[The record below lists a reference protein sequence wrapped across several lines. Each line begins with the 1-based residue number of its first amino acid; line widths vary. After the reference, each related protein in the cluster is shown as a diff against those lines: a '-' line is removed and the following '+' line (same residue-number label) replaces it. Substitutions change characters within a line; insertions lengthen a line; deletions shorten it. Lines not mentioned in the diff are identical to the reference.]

1 MRNGNLVH
9 KGTPTRFETGFKPYS
24 VVGSEYDSA
33 CNTRPFMPL
42 CLITTTPCMTYI
54 TQVLIYFCPVGGL
67 SMKKTC
73 LFSSYVTSTI
83 LPRHSQINSFISTCI
98 PRAILLSRSCR
109 TCPEPENASL
119 ARSTQAVK
127 RKGTSSSMRVSFDTF
142 VQEATFPRWFKIAA
156 RCRP

>member
-1 MRNGNLVH
+1 MRSGNLVH

-24 VVGSEYDSA
+24 VVGSDSA

-73 LFSSYVTSTI
+73 LFSPYVTSTI
-83 LPRHSQINSFISTCI
+83 LPRHSQINSFISTYLEQSSS
-98 PRAILLSRSCR
+98 LLLKRSCR

-119 ARSTQAVK
+119 ARSTQAAK

-142 VQEATFPRWFKIAA
+142 VQEVTFPRWFKIAA